1 MLDIN
6 KCPTIC
12 EISKYI
18 NNKLFEQFF
27 HYINEEYK
35 ALSKIEYS
43 KDSYAQ
49 GWNIK
54 LRKGGKSLCVIY
66 PKKQYFT
73 VLVVVGKK
81 EKEKVEIILPSLSK
95 EIQEIYV
102 NTIEGNGQR
111 WLMIDLVSDNEL
123 YYDVLK
129 LIKIRR
135 ECK

>member
-43 KDSYAQ
+43 KDTYAQ

-66 PKKQYFT
+66 PKKTIFH
-73 VLVVVGKK
+73 
-81 EKEKVEIILPSLSK
+81 SLSCSWEK
-95 EIQEIYV
+95 GKRKSRN
-102 NTIEGNGQR
+102 NTAK
-111 WLMIDLVSDNEL
+111 SF
-123 YYDVLK
+123 
-129 LIKIRR
+129 
-135 ECK
+135 